1 MSAQRGCFLTEE
13 NWELGSSFRAGV
25 NGGVAL
31 RDWDSRGI
39 ALFGR
44 CMVAKLAIGSS
55 SSEREKLKT
64 I

>member
-31 RDWDSRGI
+31 IDWDSSAI
-39 ALFGR
+39 ILFGR
-44 CMVAKLAIGSS
+44 CLVAKLAIRSS
-55 SSEREKLKT
+55 SSEGEKLNT